1 MWCYLEASYSFL
13 FRVRLHHS
21 ELERKWVRKNLCGL
35 IMPES
40 KDTNEGL
47 FNIACKVLIT
57 ANQLNRNSQE
67 EFFQVF

>member
-1 MWCYLEASYSFL
+1 
-13 FRVRLHHS
+13 
-21 ELERKWVRKNLCGL
+21 
-35 IMPES
+35 MPEN

-47 FNIACKVLIT
+47 FNTACKVLIT